1 MTDISSL
8 PKEMLSLVMSFL
20 GDDTKLAARLA
31 CTQWFKQIRYSNF
44 ELDLIRDDQWPSIA
58 ARLSQY
64 DIPISITF
72 SYYPERKLENLMGPL
87 TTLTNLESLTLGSI
101 NKHCQAED
109 WLKLTCLTKLT
120 YLYCLGTKPQ
130 PELFSKMTWLRNF
143 SADGAL
149 AMDTKHLIPKW
160 TNLEELFFCY
170 EGVYDVFEIV
180 KFSSRLTRLDLNY
193 TACQGI
199 EEENTKALSNLR
211 SLSLYLDTVDGDGD
225 GEVSLRHMTALEYLE
240 ISHPFRS
247 LASSRLTELSLFGT
261 ATKSISV
268 NSASLSNLRTLDIT
282 FSSDDAELSISTLQ
296 SLTALETLKLHFS
309 PNEDF
314 NTIYNNI
321 TATNLTRLYLREWT
335 IPEPINITSLN
346 SLVLSYKSDTV
357 GGDLSL
363 LTNLTHLSVA
373 SNDNKPLELTGLT
386 KIKSLLL
393 FCSSTAVDF
402 HQLKDLV
409 LLDISLSPQQNL
421 TGLETAT
428 GLTRLRIFSDNNL
441 VVDFGFIQNLT
452 LLKEIHAS
460 RVIGRNFW
468 QNLRCLTNL
477 KTLEFPR
484 VYLEEQVLL
493 LTTLRNLRVFSTT
506 AQTLHGRY
514 LTLLTSLQTL
524 HFFSDLAAKAISTEK
539 LYSSLTRLISHR
551 FA

>member
-1 MTDISSL
+1 
-8 PKEMLSLVMSFL
+8 MLSLVMSFL

-44 ELDLIRDDQWPSIA
+44 ELNVIRDDQWPSIA

-64 DIPISITF
+64 DMPISITF

-87 TTLTNLESLTLGSI
+87 TTLTNLESLTLSAI

-120 YLYCLGTKPQ
+120 YLYCPGTKPQ
-130 PELFSKMTWLRNF
+130 PELFSKMTWLCNF

-149 AMDTKHLIPKW
+149 AMNTKHLIPKW
-160 TNLEELFFCY
+160 TNLEELYFTY
-170 EGVYDVFEIV
+170 ENVYDVFELV
-180 KFSSRLTRLDLNY
+180 KFNSRLTRLDLNY
-193 TACQGI
+193 TACQVI
-199 EEENTKALSNLR
+199 AEENTKALSNLR
-211 SLSLYLDTVDGDGD
+211 SLSLYLDTVDG
-225 GEVSLRHMTALEYLE
+225 EVSLRHLAALEYLE

-247 LASSRLTELSLFGT
+247 LASSRLTELSLFGA
-261 ATKSISV
+261 ATKSISA
-268 NSASLSNLRTLDIT
+268 NSASLSNLKTLDIT
-282 FSSDDAELSISTLQ
+282 FSSDDAEISKSTLQ
-296 SLTALETLKLHFS
+296 SLTALETLKLHLS

-314 NTIYNNI
+314 NAVYNTI

-346 SLVLSYKSDTV
+346 SLVLSYKADTV
-357 GGDLSL
+357 GGDLSR

-373 SNDNKPLELTGLT
+373 SNDKKPLELTGLT

-409 LLDISLSPQQNL
+409 LLDISLSTQQNL
-421 TGLETAT
+421 TGLESAT
-428 GLTRLRIFSDNNL
+428 GLTSLRIFSDNNL

-460 RVIGRNFW
+460 RVIGQNFW

-484 VYLEEQVLL
+484 VYLEEHVLL

-506 AQTLHGRY
+506 AQTLHGK
-514 LTLLTSLQTL
+514 
-524 HFFSDLAAKAISTEK
+524 FKF
-539 LYSSLTRLISHR
+539 
-551 FA
+551 